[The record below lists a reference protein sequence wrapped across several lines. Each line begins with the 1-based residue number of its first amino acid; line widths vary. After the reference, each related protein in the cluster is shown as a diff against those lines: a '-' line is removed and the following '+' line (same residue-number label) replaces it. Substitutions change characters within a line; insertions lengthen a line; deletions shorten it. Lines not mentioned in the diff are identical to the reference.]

1 MVIKVCGLRETENL
15 KEVEKLGV
23 DWMGFIFY
31 PRSPRHVALRPSYL
45 PTQARRVGVFVN
57 EHKESIMQRVS
68 EFRLDIV
75 QLHGNESPDFCTDLR
90 NSLPASMQIMKAV
103 RVEKEADIEK
113 AESYG
118 QSIDYVLFET
128 KCDTY
133 GGSGK
138 QFNWEWL
145 QSYKGPRP
153 FILSGGI
160 GPEDAQAIKQLTHPC
175 FYGIDLNSRF
185 ELSPGIKNIE
195 LLSRFLHEL
204 KK

>member
-1 MVIKVCGLRETENL
+1 MIIKVCGLRETENL

-31 PRSPRHVALRPSYL
+31 PRSPRNVMLRPSYL
-45 PTQARRVGVFVN
+45 PVKAQRVGVFVN
-57 EHKESIMQRVS
+57 EQKESITQKIS
-68 EFRLDIV
+68 EFGLNIV

-90 NSLPASMQIMKAV
+90 NSLPASIQIMKAV
-103 RVEKEADIEK
+103 RIEEEADIKK

-118 QSIDYVLFET
+118 QSIDYILFET

-138 QFNWEWL
+138 QFNWKWL
-145 QSYKGPRP
+145 QSYNGPHP

-160 GPEDAQAIKQLTHPC
+160 GPENAQTIKQLTHPY

-195 LLSRFLHEL
+195 LLDRFLHEL
-204 KK
+204 KE